1 LIIYLDSDF
10 DGTFRGETFDE
21 SFFYAVAS
29 AAACDVNLAEN
40 AELSVVLADDD
51 FIRGLNSGFRGID
64 KATDVLSFPQ
74 DDELILG
81 DIVISLETAARR
93 AEEEDMSLREETAFL
108 FIHGLLHLKGFD
120 HTSEDEEKEMFALQ
134 ERCFERWKAYVGK
147 GKP

>member
-10 DGTFRGETFDE
+10 DGTFRGETFEE
-21 SFFYAVAS
+21 SFFYSVAS
-29 AAACDVNLAEN
+29 AAARETDFAEN
-40 AELSVVLADDD
+40 TELSVVLADDE
-51 FIRGLNSGFRGID
+51 FIRDLNSRFRGID

-93 AEEEDMSLREETAFL
+93 AEDEDMSLKEETAFL

-120 HTSEDEEKEMFALQ
+120 HTTEEEEKEMFALQ
-134 ERCFERWKAYVGK
+134 ERCFERWKKYEN
-147 GKP
+147 

>member
-10 DGTFRGETFDE
+10 GGTFRGETFDE
-21 SFFYAVAS
+21 SFFYSVAS
-29 AAACDVNLAEN
+29 AAARETDFAED
-40 AELSVVLADDD
+40 AELSVVLADDE
-51 FIRGLNSGFRGID
+51 FIRNLNNRFRGID

-93 AEEEDMSLREETAFL
+93 AEDEDMSLREEMAFL

-120 HTSEDEEKEMFALQ
+120 HTSEEEEKEMFALQ
-134 ERCFERWKAYVGK
+134 ERCFERWKNNEN
-147 GKP
+147 